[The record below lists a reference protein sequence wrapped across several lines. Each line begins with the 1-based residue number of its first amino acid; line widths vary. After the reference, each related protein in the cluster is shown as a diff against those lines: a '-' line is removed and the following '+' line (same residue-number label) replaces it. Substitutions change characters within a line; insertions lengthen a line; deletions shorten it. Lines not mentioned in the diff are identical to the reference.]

1 MIENLFKKLFP
12 KNKLH
17 MENYEHWQLLVK
29 NIFLIKKNWNHL
41 SFSEWF
47 GNNSLSA
54 FPLLN
59 SSNEVSIQIFR
70 TDFFFFK
77 SMLVIPLS
85 ILLDFVQASSHEL
98 LIKIT
103 YEKNALVH
111 MEHLVLYREKNPR
124 IANLFLC
131 QVHVLSI

>member
-1 MIENLFKKLFP
+1 
-12 KNKLH
+12 
-17 MENYEHWQLLVK
+17 
-29 NIFLIKKNWNHL
+29 
-41 SFSEWF
+41 
-47 GNNSLSA
+47 
-54 FPLLN
+54 
-59 SSNEVSIQIFR
+59 
-70 TDFFFFK
+70 
-77 SMLVIPLS
+77 MLVIPLS

-111 MEHLVLYREKNPR
+111 MEHLVLYREKNPQ

>member
-1 MIENLFKKLFP
+1 
-12 KNKLH
+12 

-85 ILLDFVQASSHEL
+85 ILLDFVQASSPEL

-111 MEHLVLYREKNPR
+111 MEHLVLYREKNPQ